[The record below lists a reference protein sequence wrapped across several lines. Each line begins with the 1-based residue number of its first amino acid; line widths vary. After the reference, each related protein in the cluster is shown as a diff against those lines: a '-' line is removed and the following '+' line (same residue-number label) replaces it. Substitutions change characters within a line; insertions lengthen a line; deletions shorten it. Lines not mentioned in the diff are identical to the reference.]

1 MAKRN
6 LSKNLEKPPARIG
19 RPPEEVPQDKA
30 ASLLAWMSEGKSV
43 LAWCSLPGNP
53 TRGTIDNWRTKD
65 KAFSEAFAHAR
76 EASADVLVERAQEV
90 ADDSSEDTLTT
101 DSGEKA
107 NSEWIQ
113 RSKLRVDV
121 LMRRAACY
129 DPKRYGTNRAQVEHT
144 GKLSLESLVAGSFGD
159 ANGDQAE

>member
-30 ASLLAWMSEGKSV
+30 ESLLAWMSEGKSV

-53 TRGTIDNWRTKD
+53 TRGAIDKWRTKD
-65 KAFSEAFAHAR
+65 AEFSAAFAHAR

-121 LMRRAACY
+121 LLRRAACY
-129 DPKRYGTNRAQVEHT
+129 DPKRYGTNRAQVEH
-144 GKLSLESLVAGSFGD
+144 AGGVQITVVSGVPEP
-159 ANGDQAE
+159 GVGE